1 MAKKAAKKTRT
12 RKTTEQTERVE
23 AEWSNGG
30 EEAGQDVPKRRDLL
44 LETIQ
49 AFRSSLKTDKPN
61 STTVGHLLQL
71 MKLHKELLEEDE
83 KPTHI
88 ELIWND
94 LEDELYDE
102 A

>member
-1 MAKKAAKKTRT
+1 M
-12 RKTTEQTERVE
+12 
-23 AEWSNGG
+23 
-30 EEAGQDVPKRRDLL
+30 
-44 LETIQ
+44 
-49 AFRSSLKTDKPN
+49 KTDKPN
-61 STTVGHLLQL
+61 STTVGIPAATDEGN
-71 MKLHKELLEEDE
+71 KELLEEDE